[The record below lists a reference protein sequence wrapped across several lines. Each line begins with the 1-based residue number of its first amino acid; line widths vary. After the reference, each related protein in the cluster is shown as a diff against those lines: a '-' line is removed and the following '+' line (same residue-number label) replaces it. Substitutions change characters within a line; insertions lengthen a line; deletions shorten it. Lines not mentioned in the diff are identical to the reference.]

1 MIHYLVQLFKFYHTL
16 LKSCTKFKK
25 CERKIQMKN
34 YFLHIIIWGIGV
46 IISFLLALYEKDS
59 VYGIAILWGMC
70 GLYFVLYYFTQITKC
85 VKTEKKKNVV
95 SKTGVFS
102 GRAFGIFC
110 NMFVLQYIMELYQ
123 HILLCMSLFVWSGA
137 VLYLFRKDI
146 KNFFSEN
153 NWKLSYYGI
162 YIAFNVLMSSI
173 DSIIGFYCEDF
184 LLINISQVALGIKI
198 ILMLVYGI
206 ISVISVV
213 PDSFIMKVAT
223 RNEVDNVDIGC

>member
-1 MIHYLVQLFKFYHTL
+1 
-16 LKSCTKFKK
+16 
-25 CERKIQMKN
+25 
-34 YFLHIIIWGIGV
+34 
-46 IISFLLALYEKDS
+46 
-59 VYGIAILWGMC
+59 
-70 GLYFVLYYFTQITKC
+70 
-85 VKTEKKKNVV
+85 
-95 SKTGVFS
+95 
-102 GRAFGIFC
+102 
-110 NMFVLQYIMELYQ
+110 
-123 HILLCMSLFVWSGA
+123 MSLFVWSGA

-173 DSIIGFYCEDF
+173 DSIIGFYYEDF